1 MSTFSLDQIHVQ
13 SIDAYYDPNSKTEI
27 IEKLNFFKYKSQ
39 HFHCHIKL
47 MINDDCIINQHYW
60 TIGLVQACYKNYIEQ
75 CYNNYGSTLWEFHP
89 IKTGRHQMIND
100 SDGNQYPF
108 YDIFHSNYIIHHGY
122 ITNKFIQ
129 LHYKDYFY
137 PTIAWQLPYSHGNNN
152 NVLLTEIIRRQ
163 QFTVWLLAIKHGR
176 NYKSDSYNRINI
188 EHDELYILN
197 TIRWQYKL
205 HIRLDPYQPIGKRL
219 KYIDDI
225 QYEKP
230 IILDKNKK
238 LPLSAIN
245 PPHCNAAQSLIWYP
259 NNKKDQPKLI
269 IPPKQ
274 IIVPWKQW
282 LNDMT
287 LNSNN
292 EMKIPKQCQF
302 VGELLHDKKIG
313 IINPYRNDQ
322 KLSTD
327 LGHLRS
333 RSRG

>member
-27 IEKLNFFKYKSQ
+27 IEKSNFFKYKSQ

-47 MINDDCIINQHYW
+47 MINDNCIINQHYW

-89 IKTGRHQMIND
+89 IKTGRYQMIND

-108 YDIFHSNYIIHHGY
+108 YDIFHSNYVIHHGY

-137 PTIAWQLPYSHGNNN
+137 PTIAWQLPYCHGNNN

-163 QFTVWLLAIKHGR
+163 QFSVWLLAIKHGR
-176 NYKSDSYNRINI
+176 NYKSNSYNRINI

-219 KYIDDI
+219 KHIDDI

-230 IILDKNKK
+230 IILDKN
-238 LPLSAIN
+238 
-245 PPHCNAAQSLIWYP
+245 
-259 NNKKDQPKLI
+259 
-269 IPPKQ
+269 
-274 IIVPWKQW
+274 
-282 LNDMT
+282 
-287 LNSNN
+287 
-292 EMKIPKQCQF
+292 
-302 VGELLHDKKIG
+302 
-313 IINPYRNDQ
+313 
-322 KLSTD
+322 
-327 LGHLRS
+327 
-333 RSRG
+333 

>member
-1 MSTFSLDQIHVQ
+1 MSTFLLDQIHVQ

-27 IEKLNFFKYKSQ
+27 IEKPHFFKYKSQ

-47 MINDDCIINQHYW
+47 MINDDYITNHQYW
-60 TIGLVQACYKNYIEQ
+60 TIGLVQACNEYYIENR
-75 CYNNYGSTLWEFHP
+75 YDNYGSTLWEFHP

-108 YDIFHSNYIIHHGY
+108 YDIFHSNYIIHHNY

-129 LHYKDYFY
+129 LYYKDYFY
-137 PTIAWQLPYSHGNNN
+137 PTIAWELPYSYNNN
-152 NVLLTEIIRRQ
+152 NINRIQLTDIIRRQ
-163 QFTVWLLAIKHGR
+163 QFWVWLIAIKHGR
-176 NYKSDSYNRINI
+176 NYNLINI
-188 EHDELYILN
+188 KQNELYILN
-197 TIRWQYKL
+197 TIRWQYTL
-205 HIRLDPYQPIGKRL
+205 HITLDPYQPIGKRL
-219 KYIDDI
+219 KYINDI
-225 QYEKP
+225 QYDKP
-230 IILDKNKK
+230 IILNKNKK

-287 LNSNN
+287 LNYN
-292 EMKIPKQCQF
+292 ENIKKLKQCQF
-302 VGELLHDKKIG
+302 VGELLNDKKIG
-313 IINPYRNDQ
+313 ITNYHKNDQ
-322 KLSTD
+322 KLSINFVN
-327 LGHLRS
+327 LRS